1 MPFIGRYINMDTS
14 TDRQAAMQRQFA
26 RMGLS
31 DRYSRFRGV
40 DGRLLDGSRSRLS
53 PGELGCFMS
62 HYNCI
67 VESDVADHH
76 IHILEDDVVLAPQA
90 AGLFEQVIGDAAPR
104 CDLLFTD
111 IFVPLNMIAIY
122 DLMKQYRASGL
133 LEQRLTAPDVRM
145 PAYVMYPSLRHIQF
159 GGATSYVV
167 NRASREKIISLLDE
181 EIANGPTQPIDMVY
195 RILVN
200 EGRLD
205 ALCTI
210 PFLTSIEADSICD
223 STIVGRT
230 QDNDSAMAFYA
241 LRSFFYLA
249 RDDARLKRV
258 MGEINANLDDPEYLG
273 PALEFFRFVFSDR
286 FKIF

>member
-1 MPFIGRYINMDTS
+1 
-14 TDRQAAMQRQFA
+14 
-26 RMGLS
+26 
-31 DRYSRFRGV
+31 
-40 DGRLLDGSRSRLS
+40 
-53 PGELGCFMS
+53 
-62 HYNCI
+62 
-67 VESDVADHH
+67 
-76 IHILEDDVVLAPQA
+76 
-90 AGLFEQVIGDAAPR
+90 
-104 CDLLFTD
+104 
-111 IFVPLNMIAIY
+111 
-122 DLMKQYRASGL
+122 
-133 LEQRLTAPDVRM
+133 
-145 PAYVMYPSLRHIQF
+145 MYPSLRHIQF
-159 GGATSYVV
+159 GGATSYVI

-249 RDDARLKRV
+249 RDDARLMRV